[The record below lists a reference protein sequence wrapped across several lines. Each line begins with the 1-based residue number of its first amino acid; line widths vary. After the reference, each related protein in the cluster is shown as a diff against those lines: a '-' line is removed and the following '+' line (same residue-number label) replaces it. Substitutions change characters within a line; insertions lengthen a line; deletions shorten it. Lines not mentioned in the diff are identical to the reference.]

1 MIATYKFK
9 MFGRARKKSF
19 KQKNRHKLLPINMSH
34 IRSKNPMG
42 TALNCL
48 GYSFMT
54 TMIKVYA
61 SQDHKKQ
68 YRSYTRK

>member
-19 KQKNRHKLLPINMSH
+19 EQKNRHKLLPINMSH

-48 GYSFMT
+48 GVFFYDDNDQGLCQ
-54 TMIKVYA
+54 A
-61 SQDHKKQ
+61 
-68 YRSYTRK
+68 RSHEAV